1 MLTILKLFSA
11 IFSATFILFSWP
23 ILSRAAPGAG
33 ARQRPGNQ
41 PGESRRLRTMNLGT
55 LGTELNPQYDVGT

>member
-11 IFSATFILFSWP
+11 KNAWFFILFSWL

-33 ARQRPGNQ
+33 ARQRLGNQ
-41 PGESRRLRTMNLGT
+41 PGRVKETADNEPWYTGH
-55 LGTELNPQYDVGT
+55 

>member
-11 IFSATFILFSWP
+11 ENAWFLILFSWP

-33 ARQRPGNQ
+33 ARQRLGNQ